1 MVRIRSMVTG
11 QHLVFRT
18 DGPGDPAA
26 ARATKSSGLNV
37 PFALLCCSIVGN
49 GDKIPD
55 QEQCLKDMTYM
66 ACYKKRSNQYTTYA
80 GLAGGSGGLL
90 AVCALLFRY
99 G

>member
-1 MVRIRSMVTG
+1 
-11 QHLVFRT
+11 VFRT
-18 DGPGDPAA
+18 DGTFDRTAA
-26 ARATKSSGLNV
+26 EAIVSHESNVRA
-37 PFALLCCSIVGN
+37 ALSCCSIVGN
-49 GDKIPD
+49 GEKIPD